1 MKYLLIVLIFPFLS
15 ASECGKK
22 KEKTADETA
31 ATDSIPSCIRKIIDD
46 AGKDIPPNTPVQV
59 DEYIYKDKKTF
70 LITAHCCDQYN
81 TLYDE
86 NCTMICAPSG
96 GFSGKGDE
104 KCPDFSANSKHVK
117 LIWKNPAK

>member
-22 KEKTADETA
+22 KEKEAEETA
-31 ATDSIPSCIRKIIDD
+31 ATDSIPACVRKIIDD

-59 DEYIYKDKKTF
+59 DEYLYKGKKTF

-81 TLYDE
+81 VLYDE

-104 KCPDFSANSKHVK
+104 KCPDFSASSKHVK
-117 LIWKNPAK
+117 LLWKNPGK